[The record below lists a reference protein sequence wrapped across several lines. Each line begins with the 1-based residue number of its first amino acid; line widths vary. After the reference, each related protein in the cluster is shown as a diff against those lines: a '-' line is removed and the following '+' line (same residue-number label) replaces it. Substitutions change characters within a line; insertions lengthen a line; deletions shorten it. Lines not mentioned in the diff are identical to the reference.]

1 MDYFALVAQ
10 AYGSLTATERRLADY
25 LCAHAALAERMNIRE
40 LAQAAGRIGEHGGAL
55 RAGPLA

>member
-25 LCAHAALAERMNIRE
+25 LCAHAALAG
-40 LAQAAGRIGEHGGAL
+40 ACPGGGRSGEHGGAL
-55 RAGPLA
+55 RAGHRL